1 MEITFNLENQEVFKQ
16 IYDFLDFDI
25 IRNVYISGSPEEN
38 VGGGGGGGSASR
50 VADDFNGLNLFHRF
64 LGEGGVINGGL
75 QNTTIDLDS
84 ILDVIIIFR
93 YRNT

>member
-1 MEITFNLENQEVFKQ
+1 METQEVLKQ
-16 IYDFLDFDI
+16 IFDFLDFDI
-25 IRNVYISGSPEEN
+25 KWTVYISGSPEEN

-75 QNTTIDLDS
+75 QNTTKHLESTWEVFIS
-84 ILDVIIIFR
+84 FKFE
-93 YRNT
+93 NT